1 VQLINRRHKP
11 LICIKKQHKATWLR
25 EEKLV
30 LFSFTNLVTLL
41 WALNFHDN
49 RKFNRDSHVPFV
61 YFCCSFPCLRRQI
74 ESGMRRGRQRMR
86 GLDGITDSMDT
97 SLSELRELGMDGE
110 ASRAAVPGSQRV
122 GHNWATELNWGDRSY
137 LSIYL
142 KSMSR
147 HIWLMFSYRS
157 SMVLGLTYK
166 SFIHFQVSFAHGV
179 RKWSSFILL
188 HVAVQFSQNYWKDC
202 LFSTPYSC
210 FLCQELIEHKSMS
223 LFHGSLCWS
232 TDLCVFVPVPY
243 YWGVSAAGSD
253 SKECAETQV

>member
-1 VQLINRRHKP
+1 MQLINRRHKP

-86 GLDGITDSMDT
+86 GLDGITDSMDM

-122 GHNWATELNWGDRSY
+122 GHNWATELNWGDALWIHTKHFMESDI
-137 LSIYL
+137 SNW
-142 KSMSR
+142 KS
-147 HIWLMFSYRS
+147 LT
-157 SMVLGLTYK
+157 VL
-166 SFIHFQVSFAHGV
+166 
-179 RKWSSFILL
+179 RR
-188 HVAVQFSQNYWKDC
+188 
-202 LFSTPYSC
+202 
-210 FLCQELIEHKSMS
+210 
-223 LFHGSLCWS
+223 
-232 TDLCVFVPVPY
+232 
-243 YWGVSAAGSD
+243 
-253 SKECAETQV
+253 ETIFP